1 MDEESDS
8 GPAAGSTQAV
18 TKAPSLF
25 GAGDAVGPTPSRM
38 SILRLLLWL
47 IYPAILF
54 LATLD
59 EDETSTEPINRDARE
74 SPHVSMVM
82 AVPNVVLSS
91 SAPSNPSQAFARA
104 GGTSWDWRGVLQ

>member
-1 MDEESDS
+1 
-8 GPAAGSTQAV
+8 
-18 TKAPSLF
+18 
-25 GAGDAVGPTPSRM
+25 M

-74 SPHVSMVM
+74 SPHVSIVM
-82 AVPNVVLSS
+82 AVRKRGTVIQRTIESLLKLCSSWWYVLGLAWRLAVMQSSTCVPRWFALSS
-91 SAPSNPSQAFARA
+91 KPPGPFSRQIVHQQLS
-104 GGTSWDWRGVLQ
+104 